1 MIAVRNRQPITI
13 PRQDPHMVDLIARNA
28 TRLDSVV
35 RFTDVLLLYAMGV
48 IADALLLPSGST
60 LMSATHTAI
69 LYFCCTLAVVV
80 FPQFALYS
88 SWRVAIPSAVEIF
101 PSIPAKPR
109 LA

>member
-1 MIAVRNRQPITI
+1 MIAMRNRQPITI

-28 TRLDSVV
+28 TRLESVV

-69 LYFCCTLAVVV
+69 LYFCCMLAVVV
-80 FPQFALYS
+80 FHSLRCIHHGAADHWCSQ
-88 SWRVAIPSAVEIF
+88 RVM
-101 PSIPAKPR
+101 R
-109 LA
+109 CLR